1 VLWRDA
7 QLRVVSVDDPD
18 YPGFLRVVWNAH
30 VREMSDLDAAQ
41 RARLMHA
48 VLLAEQAL
56 RAHLAPD
63 KINLASL
70 GNVVPHL
77 HWHVVPRYHGDA
89 HYPQPIWGT
98 RQREPEPAL
107 LARQH
112 DALAQVQQDLARLLA
127 GA

>member
-1 VLWRDA
+1 MLWRDA

-41 RARLMHA
+41 RSRLMHA

-56 RAHLAPD
+56 RTHLAPD

-77 HWHVVPRYHGDA
+77 HWHVVPRYRGDA
-89 HYPQPIWGT
+89 HHPQPIWGT
-98 RQREPEPAL
+98 RQRDPEPAL

-112 DALAQVQQDLARLLA
+112 EALAQVQQDLVRLLA

>member
-1 VLWRDA
+1 MLWRDA